1 MHTLGAAVHGCSDL
15 DDNHQPSRPEC
26 HNESHGE
33 LVLQQDCVGNLTSK
47 VEGDDS
53 SYIMD
58 QFESFMHRKLT
69 SPTEKKPFL
78 ALLWMHTNHEP
89 HPSLPQF
96 YHNYTDAFGDPA
108 GDYLGTLT
116 QLDVQIGRLR
126 QMLVDEG
133 IAENTMLWYTAD
145 NGPHTQSR
153 DRNANGCSATNGLRQ
168 CKASIYEGGIRVPG
182 ILEWPAKSISK
193 FIVVLFSGF
202 GKCLRQLQLFS
213 RGFCVE

>member
-1 MHTLGAAVHGCSDL
+1 MLYAFQCILTCAINYLLTTHGMHTCAPKG
-15 DDNHQPSRPEC
+15 PEC

-33 LVLQQDCVGNLTSK
+33 LVLQQDCVGNLTDKIS
-47 VEGDDS
+47 GDDS

-58 QFESFMHRKLT
+58 QFESFMLRKLH

-89 HPSLPQF
+89 HPSLPFF
-96 YHNYTDAFGDPA
+96 YNNYTDAFGDPA

-126 QMLVDEG
+126 KMLVDNG
-133 IAENTMLWYTAD
+133 ISENTMLWYTAD
-145 NGPHTQSR
+145 NGPHTEAR
-153 DRNANGCSATNGLRQ
+153 DRNQNGCSATNGLRQ

-182 ILEWPAKSISK
+182 ILEWP
-193 FIVVLFSGF
+193 V
-202 GKCLRQLQLFS
+202 
-213 RGFCVE
+213 